1 MFEFGFDQAAGLR
14 AESALASGP
23 SVMPVASPAQPARAY
38 ELLCTLAAHLS
49 ALGREVVIIDA
60 TASETPVRRGNDG
73 AHLGLLHAMHD
84 PSICGLARSGEG
96 VDWLV
101 MPGALGMQAL
111 QQTAL
116 ASGGAVALSRLL
128 APFGPRALVLLFAPP
143 QGLATLLAGLPARAL
158 VPVLPQPQA
167 SIDAYGAIKLLHAAG
182 VSPVLAP
189 LEQGLEPEAVPL
201 QQVVDTVADC
211 AQRYLGL
218 PLDTWPLNTWGLR
231 VQESALTRC
240 DPRAGAS
247 AGLWQPHFAAPQAGR
262 AATAHT
268 TWS

>member
-1 MFEFGFDQAAGLR
+1 
-14 AESALASGP
+14 
-23 SVMPVASPAQPARAY
+23 MPVASPAQPARAY
-38 ELLCTLAAHLS
+38 ELLCTLAAHLT

-84 PSICGLARSGEG
+84 PSICGLARSGGG

-143 QGLATLLAGLPARAL
+143 QGLASLLQGLPARAL

-167 SIDAYGAIKLLHAAG
+167 SIDAYGALKLLHAAG
-182 VSPVLAP
+182 ISPVLAP
-189 LEQGLEPEAVPL
+189 LDLSPTPETAPL
-201 QQVVDTVADC
+201 RQVVDTVADC
-211 AQRYLGL
+211 ARRYLDL
-218 PLDTWPLNTWGLR
+218 SVDAWPLNTWGLR

-240 DPRAGAS
+240 DPRADAHRN
-247 AGLWQPHFAAPQAGR
+247 LWLPQFSAPQAGR

-268 TWS
+268 SWS